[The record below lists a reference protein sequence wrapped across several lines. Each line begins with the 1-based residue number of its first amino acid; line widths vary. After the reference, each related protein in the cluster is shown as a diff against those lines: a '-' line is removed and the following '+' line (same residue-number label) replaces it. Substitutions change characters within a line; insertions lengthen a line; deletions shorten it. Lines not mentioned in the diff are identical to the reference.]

1 MEPGRATMH
10 ELSITQSV
18 VDAACER
25 AGGRPIRSIRVQVGA
40 LTAVVPDAML
50 FCFDL
55 VTEGTPAQGARL
67 DIEPAAGGAHCA
79 SCDTDF
85 ALADP
90 ILLCPCGSADVAVTA
105 GRELRILSMEV
116 G

>member
-1 MEPGRATMH
+1 MH

-25 AGGRPIRSIRVQVGA
+25 AGGRPVRSIRVQVGA
-40 LTAVVPDAML
+40 LTAVVPEAMR

-55 VTEGTPAQGARL
+55 VTEGTVAQGARL
-67 DIEPAAGGAHCA
+67 EVELRAAAGHCRT
-79 SCDTDF
+79 CDGDF
-85 ALADP
+85 ALPDA

-116 G
+116 C

>member
-1 MEPGRATMH
+1 MH

-18 VDAACER
+18 VEAACER
-25 AGGRPIRSIRVQVGA
+25 AAGRAVRSIRVQVGV
-40 LTAVVPDAML
+40 LTAVVPDAMR

-55 VTEGTPAQGARL
+55 VTEGTLAQGARL
-67 DIEPAAGGAHCA
+67 DIESLAAGAHCRT
-79 SCDTDF
+79 CETDF
-85 ALADP
+85 SPADA
-90 ILLCPCGSADVAVTA
+90 ILLCPCGSADVQVTA

>member
-1 MEPGRATMH
+1 MH

-18 VDAACER
+18 VDAVCER
-25 AGGRPIRSIRVQVGA
+25 AAGRTVHSVKVEVGA
-40 LTAVVPDAML
+40 LTAVVPEAML

-55 VTEGTPAQGARL
+55 MTEGTVAQGARL
-67 DIEPAAGGAHCA
+67 EIEPRRGAAHCGD
-79 SCDTDF
+79 CD
-85 ALADP
+85 ADITLDDL
-90 ILLCPCGSADVAVTA
+90 ILLCPCGSADVHVTA